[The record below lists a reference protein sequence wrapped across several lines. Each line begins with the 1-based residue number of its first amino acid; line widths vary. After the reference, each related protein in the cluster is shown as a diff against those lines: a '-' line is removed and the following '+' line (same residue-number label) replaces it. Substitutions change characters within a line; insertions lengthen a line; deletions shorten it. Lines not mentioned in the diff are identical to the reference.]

1 MVALIALRVMNKNGY
16 STGVLW
22 TGRVGGAAWVAPKA
36 CRRMY
41 VWPDRA
47 SASAGTPLF
56 LVGS

>member
-41 VWPDRA
+41 DPTARLPA
-47 SASAGTPLF
+47 RERPCF
-56 LVGS
+56 